1 MSTVIYGDRETAI
14 SAARHDDDLWITQ
27 ADLILATGWE
37 LKPEGACRGEQCV
50 PLPNAQTTEF
60 LRDDLFNLSR
70 FARHIGQP
78 VVNDTGGGVWVFGE
92 PAAATPPVGPMM
104 APDFTLPDL
113 NGREHTLSD
122 FRGRKVFLATWA
134 SW

>member
-1 MSTVIYGDRETAI
+1 MSTVIYGDRETAVP
-14 SAARHDDDLWITQ
+14 AARDGDDLWITQ
-27 ADLILATGWE
+27 ADLTLATGWE
-37 LKPEGACRGEQCV
+37 LKPEGVCRGEQCV
-50 PLPNAQTTEF
+50 PLPNAQATEF
-60 LRDDLFNLSR
+60 LRGDLFNLSR
-70 FARHIGQP
+70 FAQHLGQP
-78 VVNDTGGGVWVFGE
+78 IVHDAGHDVWVFGE
-92 PAAATPPVGPMM
+92 AAGPGASPLLM